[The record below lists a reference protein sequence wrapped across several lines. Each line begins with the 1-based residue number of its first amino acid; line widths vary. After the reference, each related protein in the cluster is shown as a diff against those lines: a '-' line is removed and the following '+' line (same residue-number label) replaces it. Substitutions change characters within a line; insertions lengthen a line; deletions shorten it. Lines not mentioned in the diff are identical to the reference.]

1 MMGRV
6 TARWKFFLERIL
18 QRGIWHQVVVMAALI
33 ALVAVLGGATAWL
46 FTDDFESLS
55 TAVWW
60 SFLRLTDPGYL
71 GDDQGAVLRTVSTV
85 VTVLGYVLFMG
96 SLIAIMTQWLAR
108 SMRQLES
115 GTTPIA
121 VNGHILILG
130 WTSRTPEIIEQ
141 LLASTGRL
149 KRFLQR
155 KRSHSLKIVILAD
168 TVTLELT
175 QQLRD
180 RIGRSTTAK
189 HVVFRSG
196 SSLKSEHLRRVDLAH
211 AAAVIVPGAD
221 FEGGGWEL
229 RDTRVIKTLMAVHR
243 FVSES
248 DHQVAPSVV
257 VELASSARGRIANSI
272 MPTNLESVTGPNLAG
287 GVLAQILKN
296 PGLSLVYDYLFSP
309 EQPGSLYLRSASGL
323 AGSRLAESLLAF
335 KGALPIGIVRQP
347 EGEPAQFVT
356 DLDARIL
363 DSDLLAFVA
372 SDYEACEQSA
382 APVEHLSP
390 LRTNSARE
398 AAAAKILV
406 LGWSHK
412 IFPLLRELEGSSA
425 KHIQIDLLSR
435 VSEPVRAKTFEQF
448 GRLPDNQSLNHLV
461 GDYTADKT
469 LAELDLGAYDSI
481 AFLASDN
488 MENAE
493 QADAR
498 STLAYALVKD
508 MLGNAPKR
516 PQLLLELMD
525 SENAHLFEGEEA
537 EVMVSPKVVSHLL
550 AQIAMRPEL
559 AIVYRG
565 LFGSDGPDIVFR
577 NPADFGL
584 IAGAGRED
592 MVKTAASRGELA
604 LALLARSGEPRF
616 LLGSSGTQEALKDG
630 DRLVCV
636 VPGSGQS
643 GE

>member
-1 MMGRV
+1 MMGRI

-18 QRGIWHQVVVMAALI
+18 QRGIWHQVLVMAALI

-46 FTDDFESLS
+46 FTDEFDSLA

-149 KRFLQR
+149 KRFLKR
-155 KRSHSLKIVILAD
+155 KNSDSLKIVILAD

-180 RIGRSTTAK
+180 RIGRATTDK
-189 HVVFRSG
+189 HVIFRSG

-221 FEGGGWEL
+221 FEIGGWEL
-229 RDTRVIKTLMAVHR
+229 RDTRVIKTLMAVQN

-248 DHQVAPSVV
+248 DYEVAPSVV
-257 VELASSARGRIANSI
+257 VELANSARGRIARSI
-272 MPTNLESVTGPNLAG
+272 MPTHLESVTGPNLAG

-296 PGLSLVYDYLFSP
+296 PGLSSVYDYLFSP
-309 EQPGSLYLRSASGL
+309 DQPGSLYLRSAPGL
-323 AGSRLAESLLAF
+323 AGSSLAESLLAF
-335 KGALPIGIVRQP
+335 KGALPIGVVRQP
-347 EGEPAQFVT
+347 QGEPARFVI
-356 DLDARIL
+356 DLDASISE
-363 DSDLLAFVA
+363 SDLLAFVA
-372 SDYEACEQSA
+372 SDYEACEPSVAPEKSLGALSA
-382 APVEHLSP
+382 SP
-390 LRTNSARE
+390 ARG
-398 AAAAKILV
+398 AASTKILV

-412 IFPLLRELEGSSA
+412 IFPLLRELVGGLTAESE
-425 KHIQIDLLSR
+425 IDLLSR
-435 VSEPVRAKTFEQF
+435 VSESTRVKYFEDF
-448 GRLPDNQSLNHLV
+448 GHLPDGQRLNHRV

-469 LAELDLGAYDSI
+469 LAELDLGGYDSI

-488 MENAE
+488 MDNAE

-498 STLAYALVKD
+498 STLAYALVRD
-508 MLGNAPKR
+508 MLGDTPRR

-525 SENAHLFEGEEA
+525 SENAHLFDGEEA

-577 NPADFGL
+577 DPATFGL
-584 IAGAGRED
+584 QAGAGRED
-592 MVKTAASRGELA
+592 IVKIAARHGELA
-604 LALLARSGEPRF
+604 LALLAGSGEPRF
-616 LLGSSGTQEALKDG
+616 LLGSNKAQETLAVA

-636 VPGSGQS
+636 VPGSRQPGA
-643 GE
+643 